1 MVYVAFVIDAFARRI
16 IGWRA
21 ARSMTT
27 DLLLDAVEHAFFTRS
42 QEGIAHLTRL
52 ASYSD
57 SGSEYTSVAL
67 TSRAGRGRR
76 RPVRRIHRRPL
87 RQPLARDD
95 RGLIENEVVRR
106 EQKHSTTYKSTPD
119 TRRLTQKTESPD
131 TPGGVTSCRGRHPA
145 STPRVLHRSSFRIPT
160 CPFGQAGSR
169 TPFSESPRLPHLAGG
184 SGWCGSWS
192 GYGFGLV
199 VT

>member
-52 ASYSD
+52 VSYSD

-67 TSRAGRGRR
+67 TSRLVEAGVDPSVGSIGD
-76 RPVRRIHRRPL
+76 PYDNLSP
-87 RQPLARDD
+87 
-95 RGLIENEVVRR
+95 E
-106 EQKHSTTYKSTPD
+106 TTVGSSRTRSSGASRSTPLH
-119 TRRLTQKTESPD
+119 TNQHP
-131 TPGGVTSCRGRHPA
+131 TPVG
-145 STPRVLHRSSFRIPT
+145 
-160 CPFGQAGSR
+160 
-169 TPFSESPRLPHLAGG
+169 
-184 SGWCGSWS
+184 
-192 GYGFGLV
+192 
-199 VT
+199 